1 MSDADLISEVE
12 IVLLDDDL
20 KRVSPHNFSGL
31 WQASNQKGRY
41 QREIGWRRVKS
52 DAFGVK

>member
-12 IVLLDDDL
+12 TVLLDDDL